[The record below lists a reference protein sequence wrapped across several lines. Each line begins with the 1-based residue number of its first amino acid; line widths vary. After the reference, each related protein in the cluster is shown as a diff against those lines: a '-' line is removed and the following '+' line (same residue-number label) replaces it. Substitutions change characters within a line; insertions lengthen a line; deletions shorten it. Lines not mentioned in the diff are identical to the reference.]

1 MGTVSLD
8 AESGQPV
15 RLFGAVRGRI
25 ILIAVLGLVSAVC
38 SIAPF
43 IVIVELSRLL
53 WDMQSGH
60 VNTDSVWLWV
70 FSAGGALI
78 LSFAAATTTSIVSHF
93 VDNDLQLDLR
103 RRIIDRFRHLPL
115 GWLER
120 HTSSDVR
127 KLAEHDVTAV
137 HQLVGHAI
145 GDVLT
150 VAIVPALSL
159 AYLFATEWHMA
170 LASLLPAV
178 ITLLLYAL
186 AMSRVQEQYAQYD
199 RGVTDLGAATIE
211 FVHGIAVVKSFGQLG
226 QSHRRYRK
234 ATENF
239 ARLYKETAGRSSLL
253 VGLIMIVTS
262 PGVMLTYLAGV
273 SVWLTR
279 TGTLQPTDV
288 LPSFLLALGLTAP
301 LLRLGASSHKLRS
314 ALRARESLMGFFSQP
329 TMPVTASPE
338 SPQGHDI
345 AFEGVSFTYDDERIA
360 LDRVF
365 AQLPSRTV
373 TALVGPSGSGKSTLA
388 RLLPRFYDVVAGSV
402 KIGGCDVRNITTEQL
417 YRATSFVLQEARML
431 RTTVR
436 DNIRLTRPSADEGSV
451 IRAAQAAQ
459 IHERIMRL
467 PRGYDSVIGQDAHLS
482 GGEAQRLTIARALL
496 TDAPI
501 LVLDE
506 ATSFAD
512 PDSEASVQKALSALA
527 AERTL
532 LVIAHRLHT
541 IIGADQIL
549 VLENGRVV
557 ERGTH
562 TELDAAGGRYHK
574 MWHRYQRA
582 RNVTVTHPILASGV
596 DS

>member
-1 MGTVSLD
+1 MRAVAAD
-8 AESGQPV
+8 AESGRPV
-15 RLFGAVRGRI
+15 QLFGAVRGRI
-25 ILIAVLGLVSAVC
+25 ILIALLGLVSAVC
-38 SIAPF
+38 SIVPF

-53 WDMQSGH
+53 WTMQSAH
-60 VNTDSVWLWV
+60 VDRALVWIWV
-70 FSAGGALI
+70 LAAGGALM
-78 LSFAAATTTSIVSHF
+78 LSFAAASTSSIVSHF

-103 RRIIDRFRHLPL
+103 KRIIDRFRKLPL
-115 GWLER
+115 GWFGR
-120 HTSSDVR
+120 RTSSDVR

-145 GDVLT
+145 ADVLT
-150 VAIVPALSL
+150 VTIVPALSL

-178 ITLLLYAL
+178 VTLLLYAL

-211 FVHGIAVVKSFGQLG
+211 FVHGIVVVKSFGQLG
-226 QSHRRYRK
+226 QSHQRYRK

-239 ARLYKETAGRSSLL
+239 ARLYQETAGRSSLL
-253 VGLIMIVTS
+253 VGLIMIVSS
-262 PGVMLTYLAGV
+262 PGVVLTYLAGV

-279 TGTLQPTDV
+279 AGTLQPTDV

-314 ALRARESLMGFFSQP
+314 ALRARNSLMSFFAQP
-329 TMPVTASPE
+329 AMPVTSSPE
-338 SPQGHDI
+338 IPQEHDI
-345 AFEGVSFTYDDERIA
+345 ACDGVSFTYDDERIA

-365 AQLPSRTV
+365 AQLPSGTV

-388 RLLPRFYDVVAGSV
+388 RLVPRFYDVAAGSV
-402 KIGGCDVRNITTEQL
+402 KIGGSDVRNITPEQL
-417 YRATSFVLQEARML
+417 YRATSFVFQEAHML

-436 DNIRLTRPSADEGSV
+436 DNIRLTRPSADESSV
-451 IRAAQAAQ
+451 KRAAQAAQ

-512 PDSEASVQKALSALA
+512 PDSEASVQQALSALA

-549 VLENGRVV
+549 VLNNGRVV

-562 TELDAAGGRYHK
+562 TELDAAGGVYHE

-582 RNVTVTHPILASGV
+582 RNIAVSHPNLASGA
-596 DS
+596 DN